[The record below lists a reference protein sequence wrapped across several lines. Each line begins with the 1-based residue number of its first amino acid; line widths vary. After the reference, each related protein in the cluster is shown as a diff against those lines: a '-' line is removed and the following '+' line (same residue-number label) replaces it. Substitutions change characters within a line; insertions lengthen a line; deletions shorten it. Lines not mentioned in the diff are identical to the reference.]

1 MLCSTDARVSKPP
14 FPFCEQRGSGGAGGA
29 SHSSPWLLFGH
40 TLAEATFIQKYS
52 PWLGSSHTIA
62 FGYFHVPTLHCVD
75 ICYYFVTLQI
85 FLCSDILLLASFHH
99 PHHFQ
104 LKLKFGQ
111 KRPNRQKVGTAS
123 YMA

>member
-40 TLAEATFIQKYS
+40 TFIPKYS
-52 PWLGSSHTIA
+52 PWLGLSHNIA
-62 FGYFHVPTLHCVD
+62 LGYFHVATLCR
-75 ICYYFVTLQI
+75 Y
-85 FLCSDILLLASFHH
+85 LLLFCYTPNLFMLLHITFHR

-111 KRPNRQKVGTAS
+111 KRPNRQKAGTAS
-123 YMA
+123 YLAGLRNIGKM